1 MAAVLLLISSRILQD
16 GTAICLILCDLYY
29 VLVYLSM
36 LRHISSGVQI
46 TDVQETLGPFCVFF
60 ILQFDPRLISFFSDP
75 QRTNPKGHLF
85 PAPDLDVTVRP
96 HALGLN

>member
-1 MAAVLLLISSRILQD
+1 MSLSIS
-16 GTAICLILCDLYY
+16 LCY
-29 VLVYLSM
+29 VISLVVSFF
-36 LRHISSGVQI
+36 QI

-75 QRTNPKGHLF
+75 QRTNPKAHLF
-85 PAPDLDVTVRP
+85 MLLVWYQVVLLPAPDLDVTVRP